1 MKAVV
6 KKLPLVK
13 GVKASA
19 LGDSKKHKTN
29 PNKSYQWQVV
39 RSDGGGS
46 GVNQNKTST
55 NLTQKK

>member
-29 PNKSYQWQVV
+29 SNKSSQREVS
-39 RSDGGGS
+39 RSDGGGFEIPQY
-46 GVNQNKTST
+46 G
-55 NLTQKK
+55 